1 MHRSEA
7 QTTLAST
14 RATASARIE
23 AQKQLSLSRLNHWL
37 PRGQAHPE
45 VVQGTAECHHPIAD
59 ALLPQAEPIFHAA
72 PALHT
77 AVHILDPQ
85 PTLVQRLVR
94 HGLLPRQRLP
104 QIDIHSIAPFR
115 EPRQSCYRRVRRPQ
129 APPLRQTFL
138 APLPYRSLIRACL
151 SNTFTPVFT
160 PLLRPLR
167 PRVRTIRVSGYRR
180 HGTSI
185 LQIGWTSGDG

>member
-59 ALLPQAEPIFHAA
+59 ALLPQAEPILHDAT
-72 PALHT
+72 ALHT
-77 AVHILDPQ
+77 AVHVLAPQ
-85 PTLVQRLVR
+85 PPLVQRLVR
-94 HGLLPRQRLP
+94 HGLLPHQLLP
-104 QIDIHSIAPFR
+104 QIERHSTV
-115 EPRQSCYRRVRRPQ
+115 YG
-129 APPLRQTFL
+129 LM
-138 APLPYRSLIRACL
+138 
-151 SNTFTPVFT
+151 
-160 PLLRPLR
+160 
-167 PRVRTIRVSGYRR
+167 TI
-180 HGTSI
+180 
-185 LQIGWTSGDG
+185 